1 MASQTAERLDTR
13 ADIHDAQLRRRM
25 SPGALRTWFG
35 IAKHWALTDVQA
47 ARLLGT
53 PASTYRRW
61 KRRPDV
67 TLDVGQ
73 IERLSLLLGIY
84 KGLEM
89 LLPRADAADAWVKR
103 PNSNPI
109 FGGATPLE
117 RMLAGHIED
126 LAIVRRHLDAERG
139 GWA

>member
-13 ADIHDAQLRRRM
+13 PDIHDAQLRRRM

-35 IAKHWALTDVQA
+35 IAGQWTLTDIQA

-53 PASTYRRW
+53 PTSTYRRW
-61 KRRPDV
+61 KRAPEV

-73 IERLSLLLGIY
+73 MERLSLLLGIY
-84 KGLEM
+84 KSLEM
-89 LLPRADAADAWVKR
+89 LLPRADAADGWIKR
-103 PNSNPI
+103 ANSNPL
-109 FGGATPLE
+109 FGGASPLE

-126 LAIVRRHLDAERG
+126 LAVVRRHLDAERG

>member
-1 MASQTAERLDTR
+1 MSSQTARQLDAR
-13 ADIHDAQLRRRM
+13 PDIHDAQLRRRM

-35 IAKHWALTDVQA
+35 IARQWALTDIQA

-61 KRRPDV
+61 KRAPEV
-67 TLDVGQ
+67 ALDVGQ

-84 KGLEM
+84 KSLEM
-89 LLPRADAADAWVKR
+89 LLPRPDAADAWIKQ
-103 PNSNPI
+103 PNSNAI
-109 FGGATPLE
+109 FGGVAPLE

-126 LAIVRRHLDAERG
+126 LSIVRRHLDAERG

>member
-1 MASQTAERLDTR
+1 MASQAAERLDTSP
-13 ADIHDAQLRRRM
+13 DIHDAQLRRRM

-35 IAKHWALTDVQA
+35 IAKQWALTDVQA

-89 LLPRADAADAWVKR
+89 LLPRADAADAWIKR

-109 FGGATPLE
+109 FGGATPLK

-126 LAIVRRHLDAERG
+126 LSTVRRHLDAERG

>member
-1 MASQTAERLDTR
+1 
-13 ADIHDAQLRRRM
+13 M

>member
-1 MASQTAERLDTR
+1 MTSAAAAQQDAR
-13 ADIHDAQLRRRM
+13 ADIHDAELRRRI

-35 IAKHWALTDVQA
+35 IARQWGLTDIQA

-53 PASTYRRW
+53 PVSTYRRW
-61 KRRPDV
+61 KRAPNI

-73 IERLSLLLGIY
+73 MERLSLLLGVY
-84 KGLEM
+84 KSLEM
-89 LLPRADAADAWVKR
+89 LLPRADAADGWIKQ
-103 PNSNPI
+103 PNSNPL
-109 FGGATPLE
+109 FGGKTPLE

-126 LAIVRRHLDAERG
+126 LSVVRRHLDAERG